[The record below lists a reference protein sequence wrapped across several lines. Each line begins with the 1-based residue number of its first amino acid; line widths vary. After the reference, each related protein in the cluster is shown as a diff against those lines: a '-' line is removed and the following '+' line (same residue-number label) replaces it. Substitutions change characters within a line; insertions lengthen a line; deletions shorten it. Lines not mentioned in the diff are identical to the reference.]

1 MPLQRGTLNTCDNRQ
16 VNTAGQPSSEN
27 ELTALRRHGS
37 ALIFPVLILG
47 IDSALFFFLDS
58 RSTESWQHQA
68 VLGVALICGFVFWLL
83 PSVRYFTNRYSISS
97 NRVVIHGGLT
107 GKELAQASWN
117 EINGVS
123 VSKNLIALSGDIHLH
138 REFGQDLVLRK
149 VASAKKLGRV
159 IEAHLASRSKT
170 RTN

>member
-1 MPLQRGTLNTCDNRQ
+1 
-16 VNTAGQPSSEN
+16 VNTADQSFSEN
-27 ELTALRRHGS
+27 ELAALRRHGS
-37 ALIFPVLILG
+37 ALILPVLSLG
-47 IDSALFFFLDS
+47 IVAALFFFLDS
-58 RSTESWQHQA
+58 RSKEPWQHQA
-68 VLGVALICGFVFWLL
+68 VLAAALISGLIFWLL
-83 PSVRYFTNRYSISS
+83 PSIRFFTNRYSISS
-97 NRVVIHGGLT
+97 NRIVIQTGLA
-107 GKELAQASWN
+107 GKEADQASWN

-123 VSKNLIALSGDIHLH
+123 VSKSFLSLSGDIHLH

>member
-1 MPLQRGTLNTCDNRQ
+1 M
-16 VNTAGQPSSEN
+16 NTADQSFSEN
-27 ELTALRRHGS
+27 ELAALRRHGS
-37 ALIFPVLILG
+37 ALILPVLSLG
-47 IDSALFFFLDS
+47 IVAALFFFLDS
-58 RSTESWQHQA
+58 RSKEPWQHQA
-68 VLGVALICGFVFWLL
+68 VLAVALISGLIFWLL
-83 PSVRYFTNRYSISS
+83 PSIRFFTNRYSISS
-97 NRVVIHGGLT
+97 NRIVIQTGLV
-107 GKELAQASWN
+107 GKEADQASWN

-123 VSKNLIALSGDIHLH
+123 VSKSFLSLSGDVHLH

>member
-1 MPLQRGTLNTCDNRQ
+1 
-16 VNTAGQPSSEN
+16 VNTAGQPFSEN

-37 ALIFPVLILG
+37 ALIFPVLSLG

-58 RSTESWQHQA
+58 RSTEPWQHQA
-68 VLGVALICGFVFWLL
+68 VLAVALICGVVFWLL
-83 PSVRYFTNRYSISS
+83 PSVRYFTTRYSISS
-97 NRVVIHGGLT
+97 NRIVLHEGLT
-107 GKELAQASWN
+107 GKESDQASWN

-123 VSKNLIALSGDIHLH
+123 VSKNFLAFSGDIHLH

-149 VASAKKLGRV
+149 VASAKKLSRV